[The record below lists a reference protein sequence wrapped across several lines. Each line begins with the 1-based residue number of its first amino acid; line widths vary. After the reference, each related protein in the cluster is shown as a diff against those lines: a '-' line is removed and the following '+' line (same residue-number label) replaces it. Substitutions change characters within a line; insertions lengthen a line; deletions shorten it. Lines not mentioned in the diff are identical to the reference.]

1 MLPSLRRTVITAV
14 VLLTIASV
22 VSLIALWIQPDPQV
36 ARIVGTV
43 SVAPLLLSGLLLRR
57 TNQ

>member
-1 MLPSLRRTVITAV
+1 MIARLRRTVITAI
-14 VLLTIASV
+14 VLLTIASA
-22 VSLIALWIQPDPQV
+22 VSLIALWIQPDLQV